1 MPRPVLN
8 YESKNIL
15 RGDTPR
21 AIRLMGGL
29 TLFLACF
36 LALAFWLFVKSS
48 RTTRI
53 AVWLAC
59 VGLGGLATLSVAIIS
74 KYTMAEIHDGK
85 INFYFCG
92 FRTRSFPL
100 DAGTAFQLKKV
111 GRTGFL
117 VITRAGRDYVPNGA
131 FDHKRLFDF
140 VRDHGA
146 ASLERKLQDE
156 TARTSPTTP

>member
-8 YESKNIL
+8 YESRNVL

-21 AIRLMGGL
+21 AIRSMGGL

-36 LALAFWLFVKSS
+36 LALAFWLVVKGS
-48 RTTRI
+48 RATKI
-53 AVWLAC
+53 AVGLAC
-59 VGLGGLATLSVAIIS
+59 VGLGGLATVCVAIIA

-85 INFYFCG
+85 INFFFCG
-92 FRTRSFPL
+92 LKTRSIPL
-100 DAGTAFQLKKV
+100 DAGTAFHPKKV

-117 VITRAGRDYVPNGA
+117 VITCGGRDYVPNGA

-146 ASLERKLQDE
+146 ASLERGTL
-156 TARTSPTTP
+156 R